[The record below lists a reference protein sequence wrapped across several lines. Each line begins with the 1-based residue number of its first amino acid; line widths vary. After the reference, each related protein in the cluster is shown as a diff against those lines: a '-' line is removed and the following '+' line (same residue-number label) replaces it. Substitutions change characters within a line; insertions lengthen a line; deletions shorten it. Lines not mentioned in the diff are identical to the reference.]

1 MLGEVDFDGDVVEAG
16 IGLVFQPRIARNTV
30 GTRRTIGVPHFLILL
45 EGADRRLTSALCAIR
60 AYVFPTRAG
69 LVAEDVPAGSGT

>member
-1 MLGEVDFDGDVVEAG
+1 MLGEVVFEGDEGEAG
-16 IGLVFQPRIARNTV
+16 TSLVFQPRIARNTV

-60 AYVFPTRAG
+60 AYVSPTRMG
-69 LVAEDVPAGSGT
+69 LVTEDVPAGSGT